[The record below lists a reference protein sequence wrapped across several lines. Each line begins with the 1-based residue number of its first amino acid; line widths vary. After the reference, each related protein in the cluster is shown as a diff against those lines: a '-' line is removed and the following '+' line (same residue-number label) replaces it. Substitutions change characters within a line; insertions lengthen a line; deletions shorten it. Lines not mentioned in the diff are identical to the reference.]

1 MRCLAFC
8 LALALATG
16 VAVPVAEATDF
27 TEVLALLKVRVLK
40 ARDPEFCNGDVC
52 VRIAEDSDGKI
63 KVDPAR
69 GSASSD
75 STVDFLTRA
84 TGEVSG
90 LDAGDVVNA
99 SSSSRLAVTG
109 EGLTVNLN
117 GTEIR
122 GTVTNT
128 ARAGGPSIRINYP
141 GGGYFDV
148 PPGTM
153 NAGFGT

>member
-1 MRCLAFC
+1 MFAQ
-8 LALALATG
+8 
-16 VAVPVAEATDF
+16 
-27 TEVLALLKVRVLK
+27 
-40 ARDPEFCNGDVC
+40 
-52 VRIAEDSDGKI
+52 
-63 KVDPAR
+63 

-109 EGLTVNLN
+109 EGGTVNLN

-148 PPGTM
+148 PPGTV